1 MSHKQAEASGEAE
14 PFMGVDP
21 CQVLTRNPAFHSEE
35 QVSDNFFR
43 VTVDA
48 KGPEYLLR
56 LYPFAIFL
64 LDGEEVGEHLLESLE
79 HRADATEPFSYFQ
92 PLLILTN
99 NCNLACTYC
108 YAHEGSYG
116 APANMMTEEVLDRTI
131 DFLHRTI
138 QHRFAPKTE
147 SGSEY
152 ELGVICFGGE
162 PLLALHLV
170 ERTHARLS
178 EVCDALTEQWP
189 GTFSPLITLNT
200 NAFQVSSSAMAFL
213 ERIRSNLELVVSF
226 DGWLHDE
233 SRLTKGGA
241 GSSARVL
248 EHLYSLHNAGINV
261 SVTSCI
267 LPDAVDEPERTLES
281 LSKVYGRGIPVNMSF
296 IRGPLAPVQGRAV
309 YPGVV
314 QRAYSGEALDRF
326 GVLVANEIRGGAPIF
341 TRRYRRRLFEG
352 GYAVRC
358 AAGLYEFAVM
368 PDGTVY
374 PCHNFIA
381 PGHTLGNITHSA
393 FDIDGNAPLLKS
405 LSSRAVKNL
414 RPCGECV
421 LQSTCMS
428 SFDCPAH
435 SLQDLGA
442 LEQVDY
448 RFCGFARRVQGAIL
462 AEFIK
467 ERENA

>member
-1 MSHKQAEASGEAE
+1 MVHKQTIANGKVGQ
-14 PFMGVDP
+14 FICVDP
-21 CQVLTRNPAFHSEE
+21 WQVLARNPVFHSEE
-35 QVSDNFFR
+35 RVSDNFFR
-43 VTVDA
+43 VTVNA
-48 KGPEYLLR
+48 QGPEYLVR

-64 LDGEEVGEHLLESLE
+64 LDREEVSDHLLESLE
-79 HRADATEPFSYFQ
+79 QKADATEPFSYFQ

-116 APANMMTEEVLDRTI
+116 SPTKTMTKEVLDRTI
-131 DFLHRTI
+131 EFLHQTI
-138 QHRFAPKTE
+138 HHRFAPKTE
-147 SGSEY
+147 SDKEY
-152 ELGVICFGGE
+152 ELGAICFGGE

-170 ERTHARLS
+170 KRTYRRLS
-178 EVCDALTEQWP
+178 EACDALTEQWP

-200 NAFQVSSSAMAFL
+200 NAFQVSSPAMAFL
-213 ERIRSNLELVVSF
+213 KRIRSHLELVVSF

-233 SRLTKGGA
+233 NRITKGGA

-248 EHLYSLHNAGINV
+248 KHLYCLHDAGINV

-267 LPDAVDEPERTLES
+267 LPEAVDEPERTLDS
-281 LSKVYGRGIPVNMSF
+281 LSDIYGRGIPVNMSF

-309 YPGVV
+309 YPGIV
-314 QRAYSGEALDRF
+314 QRAYTGEALDRF

-358 AAGLYEFAVM
+358 AAGLYELAVM

-381 PGHTLGNITHSA
+381 PGHALGNITHA
-393 FDIDGNAPLLKS
+393 DFDIDGNAPLLES
-405 LSSRAVKNL
+405 LSSRSVKEL
-414 RPCGECV
+414 RPCSGCV

-442 LEQVDY
+442 LDQVDY

-462 AEFIK
+462 VGLIK

>member
-1 MSHKQAEASGEAE
+1 MQELTPEKTY
-14 PFMGVDP
+14 
-21 CQVLTRNPAFHSEE
+21 QVFARNPVFHSEE
-35 QVSDNFFR
+35 HVSDNFFR

-48 KGPEYLLR
+48 EGPEYLLR
-56 LYPFAIFL
+56 LYPFGIFAL
-64 LDGEEVGEHLLESLE
+64 EGEEVSEHFLERLE
-79 HRADATEPFSYFQ
+79 GTVEATEPFSYFQ

-116 APANMMTEEVLDRTI
+116 TPTNTMTEEVVNRTI
-131 DFLHRTI
+131 DFLHQTI
-138 QHRFAPKTE
+138 HHRFASKTE
-147 SGSEY
+147 SGKKY
-152 ELGVICFGGE
+152 ELGAICFGGE

-170 ERTHARLS
+170 EQTYKRLS
-178 EVCDALTEQWP
+178 EISDTLTEHWP
-189 GTFSPLITLNT
+189 GIFSPLITLNT
-200 NAFQVSSSAMAFL
+200 NAFSVSTSAMAVL
-213 ERIRSNLELVVSF
+213 ERIKSNLELVVSF

-233 SRLTKGGA
+233 CRLTKGGA
-241 GSSARVL
+241 ESSARVL
-248 EHLYSLHNAGINV
+248 ENLYRLHKAGINV

-267 LPDAVDEPERTLES
+267 LPDAVDEPERTLDS
-281 LSKVYGRGIPVNMSF
+281 LSDIYGRGIPVNMSF
-296 IRGPLAPVQGRAV
+296 IRGPLAPVQGRAM
-309 YPGVV
+309 YPGVL
-314 QRAYSGEALDRF
+314 QRMYSEDTLDRF
-326 GVLVANEIRGGAPIF
+326 GMLVANEIRGGAPIF

-352 GYAVRC
+352 GYNVRC

-368 PDGTVY
+368 PDGKVY

-381 PGHTLGNITHSA
+381 PGHALGNIA
-393 FDIDGNAPLLKS
+393 NVDFDINGNTPLLKS
-405 LSSRAVKNL
+405 LSSRSVKEL
-414 RPCGECV
+414 QPCSECV

-442 LEQVDY
+442 LDMVDY

-467 ERENA
+467 ERENV